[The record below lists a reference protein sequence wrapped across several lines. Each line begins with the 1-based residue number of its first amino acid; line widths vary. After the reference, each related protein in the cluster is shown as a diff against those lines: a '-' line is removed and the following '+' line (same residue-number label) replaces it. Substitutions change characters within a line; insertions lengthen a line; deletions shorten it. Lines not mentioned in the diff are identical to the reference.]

1 MHIILNRKDKYNA
14 LNNELTDELIDALR
28 ESDKSELIKCIVIS
42 GVDDFSAGADI
53 NELAT
58 NPDFITSWELIDS
71 IKKPLIAAVDGIAF
85 GGGNELLL
93 MCDIILASK
102 EAKFSQPEIN
112 LGLIC
117 GGGGTQRLTTKIGKN
132 WAMEMCLTGNIVSAE
147 EAKNIGLVNHI
158 YDASKLGHH
167 DSKSLID
174 FWPCAS
180 FFNGEQR
187 LELRHGIRRGSERQG
202 VHHHRGQPG
211 PRPSLRQNARR
222 EGRHGGSGVPQR
234 GEGLGRAG
242 RASGRA
248 TVGTAAIHAARC
260 LKHGFRQRLCRRLYR
275 RLLLSNV

>member
-158 YDASKLGHH
+158 YDASKLIKHAL
-167 DSKSLID
+167 DLANEISLKPIEAIISTKKLIKDASKVHKDGLTAERAKFMQLLKTDNCIEGMNA
-174 FWPCAS
+174 FK
-180 FFNGEQR
+180 E
-187 LELRHGIRRGSERQG
+187 RRK
-202 VHHHRGQPG
+202 
-211 PRPSLRQNARR
+211 
-222 EGRHGGSGVPQR
+222 PQF
-234 GEGLGRAG
+234 
-242 RASGRA
+242 
-248 TVGTAAIHAARC
+248 
-260 LKHGFRQRLCRRLYR
+260 K
-275 RLLLSNV
+275 N

>member
-1 MHIILNRKDKYNA
+1 MKYKNILTKKYNNVMHIILNRKDKYNA
-14 LNNELTDELIDALR
+14 LNNELTDELIDVLR
-28 ESDKSELIKCIVIS
+28 KSDKSELIKCIVIS

-132 WAMEMCLTGNIVSAE
+132 WAMEMCLTVNIVQAE

-158 YDASKLGHH
+158 YDASKLIKHAL
-167 DSKSLID
+167 DLANEISLKPIEAIISTKKLIKDASKVHKDGLTAERAKFMQLLKTDNCIEGMNA
-174 FWPCAS
+174 FK
-180 FFNGEQR
+180 E
-187 LELRHGIRRGSERQG
+187 RRK
-202 VHHHRGQPG
+202 
-211 PRPSLRQNARR
+211 
-222 EGRHGGSGVPQR
+222 PQF
-234 GEGLGRAG
+234 
-242 RASGRA
+242 
-248 TVGTAAIHAARC
+248 
-260 LKHGFRQRLCRRLYR
+260 K
-275 RLLLSNV
+275 N

>member
-1 MHIILNRKDKYNA
+1 MCIRDR
-14 LNNELTDELIDALR
+14 R

-132 WAMEMCLTGNIVSAE
+132 WAMEMCLTGNIVTAE

-158 YDASKLGHH
+158 YDASKLIKHAL
-167 DSKSLID
+167 DLANEISLKPIEAIISTKKLIKDASKVHKDGLTAEKAKFMQLLKTDNCIEGMNA
-174 FWPCAS
+174 FK
-180 FFNGEQR
+180 E
-187 LELRHGIRRGSERQG
+187 RRK
-202 VHHHRGQPG
+202 
-211 PRPSLRQNARR
+211 
-222 EGRHGGSGVPQR
+222 PQF
-234 GEGLGRAG
+234 
-242 RASGRA
+242 
-248 TVGTAAIHAARC
+248 
-260 LKHGFRQRLCRRLYR
+260 K
-275 RLLLSNV
+275 N

>member
-158 YDASKLGHH
+158 YDASKLIKHAL
-167 DSKSLID
+167 DLANEISLKPIEAIISTKKLIKDASKVHKDGLTAERTKFMQLLKTD
-174 FWPCAS
+174 
-180 FFNGEQR
+180 NGIEGMNAFK
-187 LELRHGIRRGSERQG
+187 ERRK
-202 VHHHRGQPG
+202 
-211 PRPSLRQNARR
+211 
-222 EGRHGGSGVPQR
+222 PQF
-234 GEGLGRAG
+234 
-242 RASGRA
+242 
-248 TVGTAAIHAARC
+248 
-260 LKHGFRQRLCRRLYR
+260 K
-275 RLLLSNV
+275 N

>member
-1 MHIILNRKDKYNA
+1 MKYKNILAKKYNNVMHIILNRKDKYNA

-53 NELAT
+53 DELAT

-117 GGGGTQRLTTKIGKN
+117 GGGGTQRLTNKIGKN
-132 WAMEMCLTGNIVSAE
+132 WAMEMCLTGNIVTAE

-158 YDASKLGHH
+158 YDASNLIKHALDLANEISQKPIEAIISTKKLIKGA
-167 DSKSLID
+167 SKAHKDGLTAETAKFMQLLKTD
-174 FWPCAS
+174 
-180 FFNGEQR
+180 NGIEGMNAFK
-187 LELRHGIRRGSERQG
+187 ERRK
-202 VHHHRGQPG
+202 
-211 PRPSLRQNARR
+211 
-222 EGRHGGSGVPQR
+222 PQF
-234 GEGLGRAG
+234 
-242 RASGRA
+242 
-248 TVGTAAIHAARC
+248 
-260 LKHGFRQRLCRRLYR
+260 K
-275 RLLLSNV
+275 N

>member
-1 MHIILNRKDKYNA
+1 MRYKNILTKKYNNVIHIILNRKDKYNA
-14 LNNELTDELIDALR
+14 LNNELTDELIDVLR

-117 GGGGTQRLTTKIGKN
+117 GGGGTQRLTNKIGKN
-132 WAMEMCLTGNIVSAE
+132 WAMEMCLTGNIVTAE
-147 EAKNIGLVNHI
+147 EAKNIGLINHI
-158 YDASKLGHH
+158 YDASKLIKHAL
-167 DSKSLID
+167 DLANEISLKPIEAIISTKKLIKDASKAHKDRLMEERTKFMQLLKTD
-174 FWPCAS
+174 
-180 FFNGEQR
+180 NGIE
-187 LELRHGIRRGSERQG
+187 GM
-202 VHHHRGQPG
+202 
-211 PRPSLRQNARR
+211 NAFKEKRK
-222 EGRHGGSGVPQR
+222 PQF
-234 GEGLGRAG
+234 
-242 RASGRA
+242 
-248 TVGTAAIHAARC
+248 
-260 LKHGFRQRLCRRLYR
+260 K
-275 RLLLSNV
+275 N

>member
-158 YDASKLGHH
+158 YDASKLIKHAL
-167 DSKSLID
+167 DLANEISLKPIEAIISTKKLIKDASKLHKD
-174 FWPCAS
+174 GLTAERTKFMQLLKTE
-180 FFNGEQR
+180 NGIEGMNAFK
-187 LELRHGIRRGSERQG
+187 ERRK
-202 VHHHRGQPG
+202 
-211 PRPSLRQNARR
+211 
-222 EGRHGGSGVPQR
+222 PQF
-234 GEGLGRAG
+234 
-242 RASGRA
+242 
-248 TVGTAAIHAARC
+248 
-260 LKHGFRQRLCRRLYR
+260 K
-275 RLLLSNV
+275 N

>member
-1 MHIILNRKDKYNA
+1 MRYKNILTKKYNNVIHIILNRKDKYNA
-14 LNNELTDELIDALR
+14 FNNELTDELIDVLR

-117 GGGGTQRLTTKIGKN
+117 GGGGTQRLTNKIGKN
-132 WAMEMCLTGNIVSAE
+132 WAMEMCLTGNIVTAE
-147 EAKNIGLVNHI
+147 EAKNIGLINHI
-158 YDASKLGHH
+158 YDASKLIKHAL
-167 DSKSLID
+167 DLANEISLKPIEAIISTKKLIKDASKAHKDRLMEERTKFMQLLKTD
-174 FWPCAS
+174 
-180 FFNGEQR
+180 NGIEGMNAFK
-187 LELRHGIRRGSERQG
+187 ERRK
-202 VHHHRGQPG
+202 
-211 PRPSLRQNARR
+211 
-222 EGRHGGSGVPQR
+222 PQF
-234 GEGLGRAG
+234 
-242 RASGRA
+242 
-248 TVGTAAIHAARC
+248 
-260 LKHGFRQRLCRRLYR
+260 K
-275 RLLLSNV
+275 N

>member
-117 GGGGTQRLTTKIGKN
+117 GGGGTQRLTNKIGKN

-158 YDASKLGHH
+158 YDASKLIKHAL
-167 DSKSLID
+167 DLANEISLKPIDAIISTKKLIKDASKLHKD
-174 FWPCAS
+174 GLTAERTKFMQLLKTD
-180 FFNGEQR
+180 NGIEGMNAFK
-187 LELRHGIRRGSERQG
+187 ERRK
-202 VHHHRGQPG
+202 
-211 PRPSLRQNARR
+211 
-222 EGRHGGSGVPQR
+222 PQF
-234 GEGLGRAG
+234 
-242 RASGRA
+242 
-248 TVGTAAIHAARC
+248 
-260 LKHGFRQRLCRRLYR
+260 K
-275 RLLLSNV
+275 N

>member
-14 LNNELTDELIDALR
+14 LNNELTDELIDILR
-28 ESDKSELIKCIVIS
+28 KSDESELIKCIVIS
-42 GVDDFSAGADI
+42 GVDDFCAGADI
-53 NELAT
+53 NELAI

-158 YDASKLGHH
+158 YDAVSYTHLTLPTK
-167 DSKSLID
+167 
-174 FWPCAS
+174 A
-180 FFNGEQR
+180 
-187 LELRHGIRRGSERQG
+187 
-202 VHHHRGQPG
+202 
-211 PRPSLRQNARR
+211 
-222 EGRHGGSGVPQR
+222 
-234 GEGLGRAG
+234 
-242 RASGRA
+242 
-248 TVGTAAIHAARC
+248 
-260 LKHGFRQRLCRRLYR
+260 
-275 RLLLSNV
+275 

>member
-112 LGLIC
+112 LGLVC

-158 YDASKLGHH
+158 YDASKLIKHAL
-167 DSKSLID
+167 DLANEISLKPIEAIISTKKLIKDASKVHKDGLTAERTKFMQLLKTD
-174 FWPCAS
+174 
-180 FFNGEQR
+180 NGIEGMNAFK
-187 LELRHGIRRGSERQG
+187 ERRK
-202 VHHHRGQPG
+202 
-211 PRPSLRQNARR
+211 
-222 EGRHGGSGVPQR
+222 PQF
-234 GEGLGRAG
+234 
-242 RASGRA
+242 
-248 TVGTAAIHAARC
+248 
-260 LKHGFRQRLCRRLYR
+260 K
-275 RLLLSNV
+275 N

>member
-117 GGGGTQRLTTKIGKN
+117 GGGGTQRLTAKIGKS
-132 WAMEMCLTGNIVSAE
+132 WAMEMCLTGNIVTAE

-158 YDASKLGHH
+158 YDASKLIKHAL
-167 DSKSLID
+167 DLANEISLKPIEAIISTKKLIKDASKVHKDGLTAERTKFMQLLKTD
-174 FWPCAS
+174 
-180 FFNGEQR
+180 NGIEGMNAFK
-187 LELRHGIRRGSERQG
+187 ERRK
-202 VHHHRGQPG
+202 
-211 PRPSLRQNARR
+211 
-222 EGRHGGSGVPQR
+222 PQF
-234 GEGLGRAG
+234 
-242 RASGRA
+242 
-248 TVGTAAIHAARC
+248 
-260 LKHGFRQRLCRRLYR
+260 K
-275 RLLLSNV
+275 N

>member
-1 MHIILNRKDKYNA
+1 MKYKNILTKKYNNVMHIILNRKDKYNA
-14 LNNELTDELIDALR
+14 LNNELTDELIDVLR

-117 GGGGTQRLTTKIGKN
+117 GGGGTQRLTNKIGKN
-132 WAMEMCLTGNIVSAE
+132 WAMEMCLTGNIVTAE
-147 EAKNIGLVNHI
+147 EAKNIGLINHI
-158 YDASKLGHH
+158 YDASKLIKHAL
-167 DSKSLID
+167 DLANEISLKPIEAIISTKKLIKDASKAHKDRLMEERTKFMQLLKTD
-174 FWPCAS
+174 
-180 FFNGEQR
+180 NGIE
-187 LELRHGIRRGSERQG
+187 GM
-202 VHHHRGQPG
+202 
-211 PRPSLRQNARR
+211 NAFKEKRK
-222 EGRHGGSGVPQR
+222 PQF
-234 GEGLGRAG
+234 
-242 RASGRA
+242 
-248 TVGTAAIHAARC
+248 
-260 LKHGFRQRLCRRLYR
+260 K
-275 RLLLSNV
+275 N

>member
-53 NELAT
+53 DELAT

-117 GGGGTQRLTTKIGKN
+117 GGGGTQRLTAKSGKS
-132 WAMEMCLTGNIVSAE
+132 WAMEMCLTGNIVTAE

-158 YDASKLGHH
+158 YDASKLIKHAL
-167 DSKSLID
+167 DLANEISLKPIEAIISTKKLIKDASKVHKDGLTAERAKFMQLLKTD
-174 FWPCAS
+174 
-180 FFNGEQR
+180 NGIEGMNAFKQR
-187 LELRHGIRRGSERQG
+187 RK
-202 VHHHRGQPG
+202 
-211 PRPSLRQNARR
+211 
-222 EGRHGGSGVPQR
+222 PQF
-234 GEGLGRAG
+234 
-242 RASGRA
+242 
-248 TVGTAAIHAARC
+248 
-260 LKHGFRQRLCRRLYR
+260 K
-275 RLLLSNV
+275 N

>member
-1 MHIILNRKDKYNA
+1 MHIILNRKDKYNV
-14 LNNELTDELIDALR
+14 LNNELTGELIDALR

-112 LGLIC
+112 LGLTC

-158 YDASKLGHH
+158 YDASKLIKHAL
-167 DSKSLID
+167 DLANEISLKPIDAIISTKKLIKDASKLHKD
-174 FWPCAS
+174 GLTAERTKFMQLLKTD
-180 FFNGEQR
+180 NGIEGMNAFK
-187 LELRHGIRRGSERQG
+187 ERRK
-202 VHHHRGQPG
+202 
-211 PRPSLRQNARR
+211 
-222 EGRHGGSGVPQR
+222 PQF
-234 GEGLGRAG
+234 
-242 RASGRA
+242 
-248 TVGTAAIHAARC
+248 
-260 LKHGFRQRLCRRLYR
+260 K
-275 RLLLSNV
+275 N

>member
-1 MHIILNRKDKYNA
+1 MKYKNILTKKYNNVMHIILNREDKYNA
-14 LNNELTDELIDALR
+14 LNNELTNELIDALR

-58 NPDFITSWELIDS
+58 NPNFITSWELIDS

-112 LGLIC
+112 LGLTC

-158 YDASKLGHH
+158 YDASKLIKHAL
-167 DSKSLID
+167 DLANEISLKPIDAIISTKKLIKDASKLHKD
-174 FWPCAS
+174 GLTAERTKFMQLLKTD
-180 FFNGEQR
+180 NGIEGMNAFK
-187 LELRHGIRRGSERQG
+187 ERRK
-202 VHHHRGQPG
+202 
-211 PRPSLRQNARR
+211 
-222 EGRHGGSGVPQR
+222 PQF
-234 GEGLGRAG
+234 
-242 RASGRA
+242 
-248 TVGTAAIHAARC
+248 
-260 LKHGFRQRLCRRLYR
+260 K
-275 RLLLSNV
+275 N

>member
-158 YDASKLGHH
+158 YDASKLIKHAL
-167 DSKSLID
+167 DLANEISLKPIEAIISTKKLIKDASKVHKDGLTAERAKFMQLLKTD
-174 FWPCAS
+174 NCTEGMNAFK
-180 FFNGEQR
+180 E
-187 LELRHGIRRGSERQG
+187 RRK
-202 VHHHRGQPG
+202 
-211 PRPSLRQNARR
+211 
-222 EGRHGGSGVPQR
+222 PQF
-234 GEGLGRAG
+234 
-242 RASGRA
+242 
-248 TVGTAAIHAARC
+248 
-260 LKHGFRQRLCRRLYR
+260 K
-275 RLLLSNV
+275 N

>member
-1 MHIILNRKDKYNA
+1 MKYKNILTKKYNNVMHIILNRKDKYNV
-14 LNNELTDELIDALR
+14 LNNELTGELIDALR

-117 GGGGTQRLTTKIGKN
+117 GGGGTQRLTNKIGKN
-132 WAMEMCLTGNIVSAE
+132 WAMEMCLTGNIVTAE
-147 EAKNIGLVNHI
+147 EAKNIGLINHI
-158 YDASKLGHH
+158 YDASKLIKHAL
-167 DSKSLID
+167 DLANEISLKPIEAIISTKKLIKDASKAHKDRLMEERTK
-174 FWPCAS
+174 FMQLLKTE
-180 FFNGEQR
+180 NGIE
-187 LELRHGIRRGSERQG
+187 G
-202 VHHHRGQPG
+202 V
-211 PRPSLRQNARR
+211 NAFKEKRK
-222 EGRHGGSGVPQR
+222 PQF
-234 GEGLGRAG
+234 
-242 RASGRA
+242 
-248 TVGTAAIHAARC
+248 
-260 LKHGFRQRLCRRLYR
+260 K
-275 RLLLSNV
+275 N

>member
-1 MHIILNRKDKYNA
+1 MKYKNILTKKYNNVMHIILNRKDKYNA
-14 LNNELTDELIDALR
+14 LNNELTDELIDILR
-28 ESDKSELIKCIVIS
+28 KSDKSELIKCIVIS

-53 NELAT
+53 NELAI

-132 WAMEMCLTGNIVSAE
+132 WAMEMCLTGNIVTAE

-158 YDASKLGHH
+158 YDASKLIKHAL
-167 DSKSLID
+167 DLANEISLKPIEAIISTKKLIKDASKVHKDGLTAERTKFMQLLKTD
-174 FWPCAS
+174 
-180 FFNGEQR
+180 NGIEGMNAFK
-187 LELRHGIRRGSERQG
+187 ERRK
-202 VHHHRGQPG
+202 
-211 PRPSLRQNARR
+211 
-222 EGRHGGSGVPQR
+222 PQF
-234 GEGLGRAG
+234 
-242 RASGRA
+242 
-248 TVGTAAIHAARC
+248 
-260 LKHGFRQRLCRRLYR
+260 K
-275 RLLLSNV
+275 N

>member
-1 MHIILNRKDKYNA
+1 MRYKNILTKKYNNVMHIILNRKDKYNA
-14 LNNELTDELIDALR
+14 LNNELTDELIDVLR

-117 GGGGTQRLTTKIGKN
+117 GGGGTQRLTNKIGKN
-132 WAMEMCLTGNIVSAE
+132 WAMEMCLTGNIVTAE
-147 EAKNIGLVNHI
+147 EAKNIGLINHI
-158 YDASKLGHH
+158 YDASKLIKHAL
-167 DSKSLID
+167 DLANEISLKPIEAIISTKKLIKDASKAHKDRLMEERTKFMQLLKTD
-174 FWPCAS
+174 
-180 FFNGEQR
+180 NGIE
-187 LELRHGIRRGSERQG
+187 GM
-202 VHHHRGQPG
+202 
-211 PRPSLRQNARR
+211 NAFKEKRK
-222 EGRHGGSGVPQR
+222 PQF
-234 GEGLGRAG
+234 
-242 RASGRA
+242 
-248 TVGTAAIHAARC
+248 
-260 LKHGFRQRLCRRLYR
+260 K
-275 RLLLSNV
+275 N

>member
-1 MHIILNRKDKYNA
+1 MKYKNILTKKYNNVMHIILNRKDKHNA

-158 YDASKLGHH
+158 YDASKLIKHAL
-167 DSKSLID
+167 DLANEISLKPIEAIISTKKLIKDASKVHKDGLTAERAKFMQLLKTDNCIEGMNA
-174 FWPCAS
+174 FK
-180 FFNGEQR
+180 E
-187 LELRHGIRRGSERQG
+187 RRK
-202 VHHHRGQPG
+202 
-211 PRPSLRQNARR
+211 
-222 EGRHGGSGVPQR
+222 PQF
-234 GEGLGRAG
+234 
-242 RASGRA
+242 
-248 TVGTAAIHAARC
+248 
-260 LKHGFRQRLCRRLYR
+260 K
-275 RLLLSNV
+275 N